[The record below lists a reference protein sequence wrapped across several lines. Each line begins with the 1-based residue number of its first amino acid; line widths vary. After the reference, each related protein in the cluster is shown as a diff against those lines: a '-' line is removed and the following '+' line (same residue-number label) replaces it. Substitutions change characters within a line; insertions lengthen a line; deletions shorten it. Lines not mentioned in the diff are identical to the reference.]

1 MSAHTKSNGTKP
13 HGPRP
18 KDSRHGPGSK
28 DYWRRKQA
36 QKDWDKAQKSNFC
49 GAKKKGGGICMLGA
63 GWGTEHFGTGK
74 CKLHG
79 GSTPSHILNAAGDEY
94 RKLFGTPMEINP
106 LDALLWCIKV
116 RAGEVKWL
124 SDRMAELKPEEFIE
138 NTMLGKQFHLYAR
151 ERQKAMADL
160 VKFSQIAI
168 SLGIADR
175 AVKLAETYGQL
186 LAAYTQ
192 GLLDDLWPYLNEEG
206 RSRAPSFVRNRLL
219 AMDAGTG
226 PQSPTLELTA

>member
-1 MSAHTKSNGTKP
+1 MSAPTRNR
-13 HGPRP
+13 GPRP
-18 KDSRHGPGSK
+18 KDSKHGIASL
-28 DYWRRKQA
+28 DAINRRQKQ
-36 QKDWDKAQKSNFC
+36 KTWDKQQKSNFC
-49 GAKKKGGGICMLGA
+49 GAKKKGGGLCTLGA
-63 GWGTEHFGTGK
+63 GWGTDHFGTGK

-79 GSTPSHILNAAGDEY
+79 GATPAHIRSAVKDEY

-151 ERQKAMADL
+151 ERQKAMSDL

-168 SLGIADR
+168 GLGIADR

-192 GLLDDLWPYLNEEG
+192 GLLDDLWPYLSEEG

-226 PQSPTLELTA
+226 PQSPALELTA

>member
-1 MSAHTKSNGTKP
+1 MQPRQRNGHRRPQDSKSGI
-13 HGPRP
+13 
-18 KDSRHGPGSK
+18 GSK
-28 DYWRRKQA
+28 GYWKTKEKQ
-36 QKDWDKAQKSNFC
+36 KIWDKQEKSALC
-49 GAKKKGGGICMLGA
+49 GAKKRSGGVCMLGA
-63 GWGTEHFGTGK
+63 GWGTDHYGHGK

-79 GSTPSHILNAAGDEY
+79 GSTPTHVLNAAGDEY

-192 GLLDDLWPYLNEEG
+192 GLLDDLWPHLSEEG
-206 RSRAPSFVRNRLL
+206 RSRAPQFVRNRLL
-219 AMDAGTG
+219 ALDAGPG
-226 PQSPTLELTA
+226 RQDLPALEPAA